1 MQSKARFSMLTAL
14 LVDNLPVAA
23 MSAMGASTIF
33 ACDVGSV
40 RKIDC
45 SSHLSLIH
53 FFTRSTITR
62 PGALVTQFR
71 GGGC

>member
-1 MQSKARFSMLTAL
+1 MPFKAQFSMLTAF

-40 RKIDC
+40 RKIIYP
-45 SSHLSLIH
+45 SHLNSIH
-53 FFTRSTITR
+53 FFTRSMITR
-62 PGALVTQFR
+62 PGVSVTQFR

>member
-1 MQSKARFSMLTAL
+1 VPFKAQFSILTAL

-40 RKIDC
+40 RKINC
-45 SSHLSLIH
+45 PSHLNSIH

-62 PGALVTQFR
+62 PGTLVTQFR